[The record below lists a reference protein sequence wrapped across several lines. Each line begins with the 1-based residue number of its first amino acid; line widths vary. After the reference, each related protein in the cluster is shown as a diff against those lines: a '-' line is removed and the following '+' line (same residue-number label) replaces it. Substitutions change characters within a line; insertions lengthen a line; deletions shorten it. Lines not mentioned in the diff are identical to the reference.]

1 MKAQS
6 RVVAFSDG
14 RLGSTA
20 PSRMLVGVVYRGN
33 LLLEGVLKE
42 KVSWNGSDSTE
53 ALIRCLAKSRYKPQV
68 RLVLLDSPY
77 FSGLNVVDL
86 DEAHH
91 DLGIP
96 VAIVRSR
103 PINIA
108 RLNMLFKSRLGK
120 CSKPLSSFGNGF
132 KVKIR
137 KTRLY
142 VYCKGLSRSELIRT
156 LHHCADEVG
165 TVTALK
171 SARII
176 AAAFNRYLSAT
187 KRLN

>member
-1 MKAQS
+1 
-6 RVVAFSDG
+6 
-14 RLGSTA
+14 
-20 PSRMLVGVVYRGN
+20 GVVYRGN

-42 KVSWNGSDSTE
+42 KVSWNECDSTE

-86 DEAHH
+86 DEAYHGI
-91 DLGIP
+91 GIP
-96 VAIVRSR
+96 VAVVRSR

-108 RLNMLFKSRLGK
+108 RLNMLVKSRVGK
-120 CSKPLSSFGNGF
+120 RSKPLSSFRGGF
-132 KVKIR
+132 GVKIR
-137 KTRLY
+137 KTKLY
-142 VYCKGLSRSELIRT
+142 VYCKGLSEPELIRA
-156 LHHCADEVG
+156 LHYCADEVG

-176 AAAFNRYLSAT
+176 AAVFNRYLSET